1 MINEEEEKFLYNLMN
16 QLYQM
21 NIPIVF
27 KGALVLK
34 AIQYNCG
41 NPTGIIRETHDIDGD
56 WVNGVPSMEMLTGI
70 LQEAVNRIEYPLIVV
85 PYREYGNGKSAGFN
99 FNHPVTGQT
108 FTSMDLSIRENNNT
122 FRYSYING
130 IQFYGQSIDKIV
142 ADKVLVCSSRKVFR
156 RIKDVI
162 DLYILSYCWS
172 GSNIQILQLIQASGK
187 SIEMFNEFMNN
198 YTELLHAYS
207 KYSNTATENI
217 SFEIIYSRVKIFLEP
232 YIRIVTTN
240 HIWNGNNWV

>member
-1 MINEEEEKFLYNLMN
+1 
-16 QLYQM
+16 M

-56 WVNGVPSMEMLTGI
+56 WVNGVPSMKMLTEI
-70 LQEAVNRIEYPLIVV
+70 LQEAVNRLNYNITVV
-85 PYREYGNGKSAGFN
+85 PYREYGNGKSAGFRFIRN
-99 FNHPVTGQT
+99 DIGTEL
-108 FTSMDLSIRENNNT
+108 TSMDLSIRENNNT

-142 ADKVLVCSSRKVFR
+142 ADKILVCSSRKVFR

-187 SIEMFNEFMNN
+187 NIEMFNEFMNN
-198 YTELLHAYS
+198 YTELSHAYL
-207 KYSNTATENI
+207 KYNNTATNNL
-217 SFEIIYSRVKIFLEP
+217 SFEVVYSRVKILLEP
-232 YIRIVTTN
+232 YIRRVTTN

>member
-1 MINEEEEKFLYNLMN
+1 
-16 QLYQM
+16 
-21 NIPIVF
+21 
-27 KGALVLK
+27 
-34 AIQYNCG
+34 
-41 NPTGIIRETHDIDGD
+41 
-56 WVNGVPSMEMLTGI
+56 MEMLVGI
-70 LQEAVNRIEYPLIVV
+70 LQEAVKRLEYPLIVV
-85 PYREYGNGKSAGFN
+85 PYREYGNGKSAGLKFIQN
-99 FNHPVTGQT
+99 DTGT
-108 FTSMDLSIRENNNT
+108 ELTSMDLSIRENNNT

-217 SFEIIYSRVKIFLEP
+217 PFEIIYSRVKIFLEP